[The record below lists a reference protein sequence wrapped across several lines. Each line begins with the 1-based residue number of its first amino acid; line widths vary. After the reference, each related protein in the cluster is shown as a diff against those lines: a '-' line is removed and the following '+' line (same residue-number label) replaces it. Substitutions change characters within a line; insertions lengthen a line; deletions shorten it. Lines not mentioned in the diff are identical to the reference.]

1 MVSMPHYLKFQY
13 NIYQKKHT
21 HTHTH
26 TNDRETGIDPQNWF
40 SEVYLKV
47 PTLESPDV
55 ARSALIQ
62 YEAHLL
68 SVHPILRAELVA
80 ALKATIRV
88 SSEVTQK
95 GKNSGIKGCPTHRL
109 YRAFHVDNE
118 PLSFFSIDYIRD
130 VMRRHPSTELLS
142 TLTHT
147 HTHTHTHNLQLP
159 QPITTSDRFSAIKLI
174 QAESSNLKLEGHP
187 LQQVKKPTELPL
199 PPLPPTAER
208 KTLGLVGN
216 LSLDAIENGNAL
228 SELYRLG
235 SESAHNRDRMWR
247 ENYDKNKYKLYR
259 ER

>member
-1 MVSMPHYLKFQY
+1 MITKKDTHTHTHTQNLPRVVNLVWESELDIHWSGCVCMQPHTLATNFKYGIDASLSEIPIQYLPEET
-13 NIYQKKHT
+13 HT

-147 HTHTHTHNLQLP
+147 HTHTHTLTKIMTHH
-159 QPITTSDRFSAIKLI
+159 SGVCVWK
-174 QAESSNLKLEGHP
+174 
-187 LQQVKKPTELPL
+187 
-199 PPLPPTAER
+199 
-208 KTLGLVGN
+208 
-216 LSLDAIENGNAL
+216 
-228 SELYRLG
+228 
-235 SESAHNRDRMWR
+235 
-247 ENYDKNKYKLYR
+247 
-259 ER
+259 